1 MKKMGLFYRKISRLP
16 ILFFILVA
24 FSLINP
30 GRTMAFSLF
39 NQGQAPVDAILAFA
53 PAVPPPLNRKA
64 TTVKVE
70 METKE
75 FIGTLTDG
83 TEYRFWSFNGTV
95 PGPMVRIKV
104 GDTVEFTLKNN
115 KESQSTHSID
125 IHAVNGPGGGKPVTE
140 VSPGNKKTFTWKSLA
155 PGLYVY
161 HCASAHIP
169 THIANGMYGMLL
181 VEPKKGLK
189 KVDREYYVMQSEFY
203 TEKVHGAKGLQEFSA
218 KKALQEHADY
228 VVFNGSVGAVTG
240 KGALT
245 AKVGE
250 TVRIFIGNAGPNLI
264 SSFHIIGEIFD
275 RVWHEGSTSNPA
287 TNVQTTLIPV
297 AGAAIVE
304 FKVDN
309 PGTYVLVDHSI
320 FRAID
325 KGAVGLLN
333 VTGKENPE
341 IFSPM
346 P

>member
-1 MKKMGLFYRKISRLP
+1 MVLLRKRVS
-16 ILFFILVA
+16 ILLSQFFLIAA
-24 FSLINP
+24 FSII
-30 GRTMAFSLF
+30 TS
-39 NQGQAPVDAILAFA
+39 GQAMAIDAVLAFA

-64 TTVKVE
+64 TTVRVE

-115 KESQSTHSID
+115 KSSQSTHSID

-140 VSPGNKKTFTWKSLA
+140 VSPGKQKTFIWKSLA

-169 THIANGMYGMLL
+169 THIANGMYGLLL

-189 KVDREYYVMQSEFY
+189 KVDHEYYVMQSEFY

-218 KKALQEHADY
+218 KKALQEHPDY
-228 VVFNGSVGAVTG
+228 VVFNGSVGALTG

-275 RVWHEGSTSNPA
+275 RVYHEGTSGQPA
-287 TNVQTTLIPV
+287 LNVQTTLIPA
-297 AGAAIVE
+297 AGVAIVE

-309 PGTYVLVDHSI
+309 PGTYILVDHSI

-333 VTGKENPE
+333 VTGKQNPK
-341 IFSPM
+341 IFSAKP
-346 P
+346 